1 MKIKPITQAEASEM
15 LLKKKVKS
23 VYEGNELLFHE
34 RFKKIDKK
42 TLDKLKKNLSAI
54 KKLNDEI
61 TTKLIDMQPRSTEEI
76 TPILNSF
83 GILLDE
89 KDLNIIID
97 SFSDL

>member
-15 LLKKKVKS
+15 LLKKKEKS
-23 VYEGNELLFHE
+23 VYEGNELLFLE